1 MKDDPEAWFSKVR
14 EITEK
19 LGFATRPKDFK
30 KNPELYKGSVVDVSN
45 IIRVAMTGR
54 TNSPDLWEINQLL
67 GENKVKERILGA
79 IK

>member
-1 MKDDPEAWFSKVR
+1 
-14 EITEK
+14 
-19 LGFATRPKDFK
+19 
-30 KNPELYKGSVVDVSN
+30 
-45 IIRVAMTGR
+45 MTGR